1 MGLKTYKGVDVSSYQ
16 GKIDW
21 PKVKNAGVE
30 FAILKVI
37 RKDLAPDN
45 QFENNW
51 AGCVAAGIPIQGVYN
66 YTYATNVNKAM
77 TDASRVLE
85 ILGPDR
91 HPFVWLDWE
100 DKSLPTGRQAA
111 DIINAY
117 GDVIT
122 AGGCRYGVYCGMS
135 YYDSYLSKIM
145 QYIKPEYRK
154 GWEARYYKGYSIM
167 RLSDAVDDGK
177 RPAGWAGDSY
187 GWQYTSS
194 GRVDGINGNVDLNLW
209 YVDIE
214 AEDVAVSEDKAVYQ
228 LSDFIRESRD
238 IWKVSATASA
248 KEILGKTVTVSTSRN
263 RSHGIVTPLER
274 YMQALGYYTGNI
286 EADGGKIPIY
296 GNGMR
301 KAIMLYQANIVKASA
316 RNQDGILTAQ
326 GPSWTKLYGA

>member
-1 MGLKTYKGVDVSSYQ
+1 MGIKTYKGVDVSSYQ

-21 PKVKNAGVE
+21 SKVKNAGVE

-122 AGGCRYGVYCGMS
+122 AGGCDFGIYFGMS
-135 YYDSYLSKIM
+135 YYDSYLNKI
-145 QYIKPEYRK
+145 IKYVRPQYRK
-154 GWEARYYKGYSIM
+154 GWEARYYKGYQAMQIT
-167 RLSDAVDDGK
+167 DTVDMAKKPGNF
-177 RPAGWAGDSY
+177 AGSLY
-187 GWQYTSS
+187 GWQHSSS
-194 GRVDGINGNVDLNLW
+194 GRVPGITGNVDLNQW

-214 AEDVAVSEDKAVYQ
+214 AGTVAVPEEKAEYKI
-228 LSDFIRESRD
+228 SDFIRESRD
-238 IWKVSATASA
+238 IWGVSATASA
-248 KEILGKTVTVSTSRN
+248 KEILAKTVTVSTAKN
-263 RSHGIVTPLER
+263 RSHPIVTPLER
-274 YMQALGYYTGNI
+274 YMQALGYYTGSI
-286 EADGGKIPIY
+286 EADTGQKPVF

-301 KAIMLYQANIVKASA
+301 KAIILYQANVVKAASG
-316 RNQDGILTAQ
+316 NQDGILTAQ